1 MRKNIFITNCLM
13 IFFLVLSLAQAQVPT
28 RSGWWKFDDAANI
41 TKAEIGNALELVGVQ
56 EAVSGPSAENGATH
70 IGIGSHYKM
79 THGITPSPDTL
90 VNEYTLQMD
99 IRITEISLWHALFQT
114 SATNSNDGDCFINPS
129 EMIGVAAT
137 GYSSFSI
144 SPNEWYRLVVSVKNG
159 VFYKYYLDGQLLL
172 DGTVQSIDGRFALDD
187 ILLVFAD
194 EDGEDNEIDC
204 AELAIWNTALTS
216 GQILSLGGYGHEL
229 PKADLQPVNLWK
241 FDYESSLTEAYYG
254 NDLELTGSHSSV
266 EGPTP
271 TNKAVRI
278 DVGSYYE
285 VNHGINANGGG
296 NLVNEYTLKFDF
308 KVSELNKWRTFF
320 QTDTTNTSDGDC
332 FINPDGQIGTAATG
346 YGGYKVLANEWY
358 RLVISVK
365 NGTHYRYYLDGQLLL
380 EANVQSVDSRFAL
393 ANKIILF
400 GDNDGDDGLID
411 VAEIGMWDIAVT
423 ESEAAQLG
431 GFGHDLTNGGSVEK
445 KLVGRWT
452 FDNPFDLLVSDGNG
466 QPLTL
471 VGDDEPMDG
480 PTPTNYATRVGIGSY
495 YVMNHGIL
503 PNGGGFSVN
512 EYTLLFDFRVPSLDN
527 WHCFFQTNTGNVND
541 GDCFINTSGKVGVQ
555 ATGYTEY
562 SIIPNEWYRMVVSV
576 LNASHYLI
584 YLDGTLALSGTVQQ
598 IDGRF
603 ALGSEL
609 LIFADEN
616 GEDDIIDCA
625 ELAIYNYA
633 LSSSE
638 VTALGGYGHVISDV
652 GESTNKIPTEYSLSQ
667 NYPNPFNP
675 STTIN
680 YSVPKASQVTIKL
693 YDILGNEVSVIE
705 NGYKNAGY
713 YTINFDGSRLASGV
727 YIYRMISDNYSLS
740 KKLILLK

>member
-1 MRKNIFITNCLM
+1 MKKNFSVTNYLI
-13 IFFLVLSLAQAQVPT
+13 IFFSILSLTHAQVPT
-28 RSGWWKFDDAANI
+28 RTGWWKFDDAANI
-41 TKAEIGNALELVGVQ
+41 TKAELGNALELVGVQ
-56 EAVSGPSAENGATH
+56 EAVTGPSAENGATH
-70 IGIGSHYKM
+70 IGVGSHYKM
-79 THGITPSPDTL
+79 THGIIPSPDTL
-90 VNEYTLQMD
+90 VNEYTLQID
-99 IRITEISLWHALFQT
+99 IRITQISSWHALFQT
-114 SATNSNDGDCFINPS
+114 SAANSNDGDCFINPS

-137 GYSSFSI
+137 GYGSFSI

-172 DGTVQSIDGRFALDD
+172 DGTVQAVDERFALDD

-204 AELAIWNTALTS
+204 AELAIWNQALTS
-216 GQILSLGGYGHEL
+216 GQIKSLGGYGHEL
-229 PKADLQPVNLWK
+229 PMLDLQPADLWK
-241 FDYESSLTEAYYG
+241 FDYETNLTEAYYG
-254 NDLELTGSHSSV
+254 SDLELVGLHSQV

-278 DVGSYYE
+278 DAGSYYKT
-285 VNHGINANGGG
+285 NHGISANGGG
-296 NLVNEYTLKFDF
+296 NFVNEYTLKFDF

-320 QTDTTNTSDGDC
+320 QTDTTNASDGDC
-332 FINPDGQIGTAATG
+332 FINPDGQIGTATTG
-346 YGGYKVLANEWY
+346 YGGYKILANEWY

-380 EANVQSVDSRFAL
+380 DATAQSIDGRFAL
-393 ANKIILF
+393 ANTLILF
-400 GDNDGDDGLID
+400 GDNDGDDGVI
-411 VAEIGMWDIAVT
+411 DIAEAAIWDKAVSET
-423 ESEAAQLG
+423 EAAQLG
-431 GFGHDLTNGGSVEK
+431 GFGHNLTNGGSVEK

-452 FDNPFDLLVSDGNG
+452 FDNPFNLLVSDGNG

-471 VGDDEPMDG
+471 EGSDEPMDG
-480 PTPTNYATRVGIGSY
+480 PTTTNYATRVGIGSY
-495 YVMNHGIL
+495 YTMNHGITA
-503 PNGGGFSVN
+503 NGGGFLVN
-512 EYTLLFDFRVPSLDN
+512 EYTLLFDFRVPSIDN
-527 WHCFFQTNTGNVND
+527 WHSFFQTNTGNVND

-562 SIIPNEWYRMVVSV
+562 AIIPNEWYRMVVSV
-576 LNASHYLI
+576 LNGSQYLI
-584 YLDGTLALSGTVQQ
+584 YLDGNLALSGTVQQ

-616 GEDDIIDCA
+616 GEDDAIDCA

-633 LSSSE
+633 LTSDE
-638 VTALGGYGHVISDV
+638 VAALGGYGHIISDV
-652 GESTNKIPTEYSLSQ
+652 EESTGKLPSEFSLSQ

-680 YSVPKASQVTIKL
+680 YSLPKASHVTIKL
-693 YDILGNEVSVIE
+693 YDILGNEVAVIE
-705 NGYKNAGY
+705 NEFKNAGY
-713 YTINFDGSRLASGV
+713 YKVSFDGSKLASGV
-727 YIYRMISDNYSLS
+727 YIYRMISNNYSSS